1 MLPTQ
6 VSRLLGAMDKRDE
19 VVEEL
24 EAVVK
29 LYREKM
35 VEEKAVEDSVEEL
48 YGEGI
53 KLFKEETEEGSETFV
68 DLYTKSTRL
77 GEKETVAEKLES
89 VFNLDEERNEV
100 SNLYGENMKLMEKD
114 KAAVMNKA
122 EASKIEKCPQ
132 KKWNVAEE
140 DSDIERLK
148 QRLENDT
155 SDS

>member
-1 MLPTQ
+1 MSLNPDSDFASQ

-48 YGEGI
+48 YGERI
-53 KLFKEETEEGSETFV
+53 KLFEEETEEGSETFV

-77 GEKETVAEKLES
+77 GEKETVAEELES
-89 VFNLDEERNEV
+89 VVNLYKERNEV

-114 KAAVMNKA
+114 EAG
-122 EASKIEKCPQ
+122 ASKMEKCPQ
-132 KKWNVAEE
+132 NF
-140 DSDIERLK
+140 
-148 QRLENDT
+148 
-155 SDS
+155 